1 MNLLKRLIK
10 NITVIILLILLIS
23 SFCVPNNIYAT
34 STTDTASETTDD
46 TAVTIESARQRIADA
61 AASFAETDGPKCKY
75 DGNGDYQAKRAATYA
90 GGYPQSEYIFE
101 CVGFVNYIL
110 HQFIGLD
117 YGPASSGAGGFVTP
131 GGIRDT
137 THFGEVDINS
147 IQPGDILISSSHVA
161 IYIGN
166 NLTVDCIDANG
177 GDDYSDY
184 TSGRAVA
191 SRTSTPSWTTYTRA
205 ARLISIDGVHF
216 SPIEGGENI
225 TTPGAGNWDTEV
237 VDLDQI
243 AEQFTFSGMPT
254 TVIKEE
260 QNVNIFKW
268 FFDGISGFM
277 DYLVGTLFSVAI
289 KGPIL
294 SITEGIKAIVNS
306 FLNNLSDTEGID
318 YNIEKII
325 FNEVPILDINF
336 FSGTAAGQD
345 VEANSPVGLIRKT
358 VATWYV
364 SFRNLVIIAMAAIII
379 YIGIRMALS
388 TIPQRKATY
397 KRMLIGWVQALVII
411 FVIHMVMILIININN
426 NVVDIFKNSIN
437 QIDGLVTAEDAE
449 DANETSIYDT
459 IRTRA
464 YDFRISVG
472 FPATIIYLVLIVTW
486 IRFLWVYAKRS
497 FTILILVVIAPFIG
511 AKYAI
516 DSASGKKG
524 TSFSSWLYDFTFNV
538 LIQTVHAL
546 IYVVIMSSVINFAF
560 DSIIGFIVALIF
572 LNFMLSADEIFRSIF
587 NFSGRSS
594 LSGETAKQE
603 GYKEV
608 MENFTGAVFVGQVFR
623 GTWNF
628 AKGVGRVTT
637 GAGKVVYKEITKTF
651 PNVKKSANNLLNSID
666 QKIENTFPEMKEDS
680 NNPNSRQS
688 YKARISNLI
697 HYNAKIRR
705 LSRLDGTIG
714 VKGRKLKKN
723 ISSHTKKRYT
733 SNFKIIKNAVTGVG
747 SVVLAVPL
755 TVINT
760 TAGAALMT
768 NGILTL
774 KKFPHK
780 KRYKSEKGQIKNQS
794 DLSYQRDKYTKK
806 RDKIYQSID
815 LLESIQNQ
823 EDNIRNEMD
832 AINKNSKISDNDISN
847 FKNASNAIL
856 VEASS
861 KKITDLIDEY
871 VKQNDIDTIDKSSIN
886 DIIDGVAEQIGI
898 NIKTDRTTRSIIGSK
913 AKSRVIMQNAKK
925 RQEAQKKAKPGEKVD
940 VKFTKD
946 DISDAIQQ
954 SLVDTTVEKDF
965 RKVTRDLI
973 SLDKTINKFE
983 KKAKTKYRKANK
995 FLEDL

>member
-1 MNLLKRLIK
+1 MNLLKKIAKKVIVSILIF
-10 NITVIILLILLIS
+10 LLICSVCTPKS
-23 SFCVPNNIYAT
+23 SMA
-34 STTDTASETTDD
+34 SDSETGVTDD
-46 TAVTIESARQRIADA
+46 TIVTVESARAQIVNWAISFINSSEAPKAYYSWAIADRA
-61 AASFAETDGPKCKY
+61 QT
-75 DGNGDYQAKRAATYA
+75 YQSPD
-90 GGYPQSEYIFE
+90 PQDIYKFD
-101 CVGFVNYIL
+101 CVGWVNFVLNRSI
-110 HQFIGLD
+110 QID
-117 YGPASSGAGGFVTP
+117 YSEARNGTGGFVTP
-131 GGIRDT
+131 QSGVCDSS
-137 THFGEVDINS
+137 HFASISISE
-147 IQPGDILISSSHVA
+147 IQPGDILVAPSAPHVA
-161 IYIGN
+161 IYLGN
-166 NLTVDCIDANG
+166 NQVADMWQSQKLGIRNIN
-177 GDDYSDY
+177 SSY
-184 TSGRAVA
+184 TMTGWSGC
-191 SRTSTPSWTTYTRA
+191 TFTYA
-205 ARLISIDGVHF
+205 ARLVSVDGAHF
-216 SPIEGGENI
+216 TPIEGGATLPE
-225 TTPGAGNWDTEV
+225 GGSEAGNWDTEE

-243 AEQFTFSGMPT
+243 AEQFTFDGMPT
-254 TVIKEE
+254 TVILEK
-260 QNVNIFKW
+260 QNVDIFKW

-277 DYLVGTLFSVAI
+277 DYLAGTIFTVAI

-294 SITEGIKAIVNS
+294 SFTEGIKSLVNG
-306 FLNNLSDTEGID
+306 FLNNLSSTEDVD

-336 FSGTAAGQD
+336 FNGTAAGQNVD
-345 VEANSPVGLIRKT
+345 ANSAVGQIRNT

-388 TIPQRKATY
+388 TIPQTKATY

-426 NVVDIFKNSIN
+426 NIVNIFENSIN
-437 QIDGLVTAEDAE
+437 QIDELVTAEDAQ

-472 FPATIIYLVLIVTW
+472 FPATIIYLVLIITW
-486 IRFLWVYAKRS
+486 LRFLWVYTKRS

-524 TSFSSWLYDFTFNV
+524 SSFSSWLYDFTFNV
-538 LIQTVHAL
+538 LIQAVHA
-546 IYVVIMSSVINFAF
+546 IVYVVIMSSVINFAF

-594 LSGETAKQE
+594 LSAETAKQE

-608 MENFTGAVFVGQVFR
+608 MQTFTGAVFVGQVFR

-628 AKGVGRVTT
+628 AKGVGKVTT
-637 GAGKVVYKEITKTF
+637 GAGKVVYKEITKNF
-651 PNVKKSANNLLNSID
+651 PEIKRATNNLLNKID
-666 QKIENTFPEMKEDS
+666 RKIENTFPKMKEDKE
-680 NNPNSRQS
+680 NPNSVQS
-688 YKARISNLI
+688 YAARMSNLI

-705 LSRLDGTIG
+705 LSRADGTTG

-733 SNFKIIKNAVTGVG
+733 SNFKILKNAITGVG

-780 KRYKSEKGQIKNQS
+780 KHYKSEKGQIKKQS
-794 DLSYQRDKYTKK
+794 DLTYQKDKYTKK

-823 EDNIRNEMD
+823 EDNIRNEM
-832 AINKNSKISDNDISN
+832 NDIYSN
-847 FKNASNAIL
+847 NRFSDIDITDFKNASNAIL
-856 VEASS
+856 VEANT
-861 KKITDLIDEY
+861 KKIADLIDEY
-871 VKQNDIDTIDKSSIN
+871 IKQYNIDTIDNSSVN

-898 NIKTDRTTRSIIGSK
+898 NLKSDKITRNIIGSR

-925 RQEAQKKAKPGEKVD
+925 RQQAQKNAKPGETVE

-965 RKVTRDLI
+965 RQVTRDLI
-973 SLDKTINKFE
+973 SLDKTIGQFE
-983 KKAKTKYRKANK
+983 KKAKTKYRRANK

>member
-1 MNLLKRLIK
+1 MNLLKKLTK
-10 NITVIILLILLIS
+10 NIIVITLLILLIS
-23 SFCVPNNIYAT
+23 SFCVHNNIYA
-34 STTDTASETTDD
+34 SDIIDTTDD
-46 TAVTIESARQRIADA
+46 TAVTIESARQQIANA
-61 AASFAETDGPKCKY
+61 AASFAESDGSKCKY
-75 DGNGDYQAKRAATYA
+75 DGNGDYQSKRAATYA
-90 GGYPQSEYIFE
+90 GGYPQNEYIFE

-117 YGPASSGAGGFVTP
+117 YGPASSGSGGFVTP

-191 SRTSTPSWTTYTRA
+191 ARTSNPSWTTYTRA

-216 SPIEGGENI
+216 SPIEGGSDI
-225 TTPGAGNWDTEV
+225 TNPGAGNWDTEE
-237 VDLDQI
+237 VDLDEI
-243 AEQFTFSGMPT
+243 ADQFTFDGMPPT
-254 TVIKEE
+254 ITKEDADT
-260 QNVNIFKW
+260 NLFTW

-277 DYLVGTLFSVAI
+277 DYIVGTIFTVII

-294 SITEGIKAIVNS
+294 SVTEGIKAIVNG
-306 FLNNLSDTEGID
+306 FLNDLSATEGLD

-325 FNEVPILDINF
+325 FNGVPILDINF
-336 FSGTAAGQD
+336 FSNTAGGQA
-345 VEANSPVGLIRKT
+345 VAENSAIGLIRNT

-388 TIPQRKATY
+388 TIPQGKAKY

-411 FVIHMVMILIININN
+411 FVIHMVMILIINANN
-426 NVVDIFKNSIN
+426 NVVDIFQNSLYR
-437 QIDGLVTAEDAE
+437 IDDLVTAEGAE

-464 YDFRISVG
+464 YDPRISIA
-472 FPATIIYLVLIVTW
+472 FPAVIIYMVLIITW
-486 IRFLWVYAKRS
+486 LRFLWVYAKRS

-538 LIQTVHAL
+538 LIQTVHA
-546 IYVVIMSSVINFAF
+546 IVYVVIMSSVINFAF

-603 GYKEV
+603 GYKEI
-608 MENFTGAVFVGQVFR
+608 MQTFTGAVFVGQVFNA
-623 GTWNF
+623 TYNF
-628 AKGVGRVTT
+628 AKGAGKIAT
-637 GAGKVVYKEITKTF
+637 GAGKVVYKEVTKNF
-651 PNVKKSANNLLNSID
+651 PEVKKSANSVLNRID
-666 QKIENTFPEMKEDS
+666 EKIVEKFPEMEEEKEH
-680 NNPNSRQS
+680 PNSSKS
-688 YKARISNLI
+688 YKARIVNRI
-697 HYNAKIRR
+697 HYDAKIRILAR
-705 LSRLDGTIG
+705 AGGNIG
-714 VKGRKLKKN
+714 VKGKKLKKN
-723 ISSHTKKRYT
+723 ISSHTKKRYS
-733 SNFKIIKNAVTGVG
+733 SNFKLVRNAITGVG

-760 TAGAALMT
+760 GVGAALMT
-768 NGILTL
+768 SGIVTL
-774 KKFPHK
+774 KKLPNNTY
-780 KRYKSEKGQIKNQS
+780 YKAKNGEIRKQKE
-794 DLSYQRDKYTKK
+794 LSYQKDKYVKK
-806 RDKIYQSID
+806 RDKLYQSID
-815 LLESIQNQ
+815 LLESIDKQ
-823 EDNIRNEMD
+823 EKEIRADMNKINE
-832 AINKNSKISDNDISN
+832 NKKITDKQIVN
-847 FKNASNAIL
+847 FKKASNAIL
-856 VEASS
+856 VEAST
-861 KKITDLIDEY
+861 KRIDDIIDEY
-871 VKQNDIDTIDKSSIN
+871 VKQNDIDTIDNSSIN
-886 DIIDGVAEQIGI
+886 GIIDEVAEQVGM
-898 NIKTDRTTRSIIGSK
+898 NITTDRTTKSIIGSR
-913 AKSRVIMQNAKK
+913 AKSRVIFENNKK
-925 RQEAQKKAKPGEKVD
+925 RQEAQKKAKPGETVE
-940 VKFTKD
+940 VKITKE
-946 DISDAIQQ
+946 DISNAMQQ

-965 RKVTRDLI
+965 RPVTRKLI
-973 SLDKTINKFE
+973 KLDKTIRKFE

-995 FLEDL
+995 FLEGL